1 MNRIVAVRAVLSK
14 PWLWSYAGALMVWLI
29 TIGGVRGQGAGGI
42 VAAALAFSVFLV
54 LVGLGQMLVITSG
67 PGNIDL
73 SVPST
78 ITLAGVVSMQLMSG
92 ESGMILAGALAAV
105 AVGIAVGSF
114 NYGLIRLLR
123 IPPIIATMSSSFLI
137 QSMAIS
143 YNEGAHALPPSTLA
157 AFANGR
163 VMGVPYTAIGVVALA
178 VALGYV
184 TTRTVYGRSLS
195 AIGQNAG
202 AARLAG
208 IRVER
213 TRYFTYAFC
222 AVLAALTG
230 YLLAAFS
237 GGATLDMGDDYMLSS
252 IAVTVIG
259 GTAVAGGRASVPGIW
274 GAALFLF
281 LMVAMLNALGVGA
294 GLRLVITGVLIIGII
309 IFASHP
315 KN

>member
-1 MNRIVAVRAVLSK
+1 MSPFLAVRTTLSK

-78 ITLAGVVSMQLMSG
+78 ITLAGVVSMQLMGG
-92 ESGMILAGALAAV
+92 ESQMIVAGALAAV
-105 AVGIAVGSF
+105 AVGIVVGTF

-143 YNEGAHALPPSTLA
+143 YNEGARAAPPSTLV

-213 TRYFTYAFC
+213 TRYFTYAVC

-309 IFASHP
+309 IFASKP

>member
-1 MNRIVAVRAVLSK
+1 MSPFMAVRTTLSK

-42 VAAALAFSVFLV
+42 IAAALAFSVFLV

-78 ITLAGVVSMQLMSG
+78 ITLAGVVSMQLMGG
-92 ESGMILAGALAAV
+92 EGGMIVAGAAAAV
-105 AVGIAVGSF
+105 AVGIVVGSF

-143 YNEGAHALPPSTLA
+143 YNEGARALPPAGLA

-163 VMGVPYTAIGVVALA
+163 VMGVPDTAIGVVALA

-208 IRVER
+208 VRVER

-309 IFASHP
+309 IFASKP

>member
-1 MNRIVAVRAVLSK
+1 MSSFTAARMVLRK
-14 PWLWSYAGALMVWLI
+14 PWLWSYAGALVVWLV
-29 TIGGVRGQGAGGI
+29 TLGGVRGQGAGGI
-42 VAAALAFSVFLV
+42 IAAALTFSVFLV
-54 LVGLGQMLVITSG
+54 LVGFGQMLVITSG

-78 ITLAGVVSMQLMSG
+78 ITFAGVVAMQLMG
-92 ESGMILAGALAAV
+92 GQNDMIVSGALAAV
-105 AVGIAVGSF
+105 AVGVVVGSL

-123 IPPIIATMSSSFLI
+123 IPPIIATMSSSFLV

-143 YNEGAHALPPSTLA
+143 YGRGARAMPPSDLV

-163 VMGVPYTAIGVVALA
+163 VLGVPYTAIAAVALA
-178 VALGYV
+178 IALGYV
-184 TTRTVYGRSLS
+184 TARSVYGRSLS
-195 AIGQNAG
+195 ALGQNAG

-208 IRVER
+208 IKVER

-281 LMVAMLNALGVGA
+281 LMVTMLNALGVGA
-294 GLRLVITGVLIIGII
+294 GLRLVMTGVLIIGII
-309 IFASHP
+309 IFASNR